1 MVIVDRPMAG
11 ISEAALERFL
21 ARAKSAAGLR
31 GSVSV
36 LITSSRELRSLNQ
49 RFRRKNRTTD
59 VLSFPPL
66 MTNHDFAGDVAISLD
81 IAAENARLLG
91 HTTAD
96 EVKILMLHGVLHLAG
111 YDHETDGGQMKRKEN
126 RLRKKLGL
134 PSGLIERSEGP
145 SVKARTKKRIRRR
158 SRGVR

>member
-1 MVIVDRPMAG
+1 MVILDSPMAEL
-11 ISEAALERFL
+11 SEAALTRFL

-66 MTNHDFAGDVAISLD
+66 VTNHDFAGDVAISLE

-91 HTTAD
+91 HTTVD
-96 EVKILMLHGVLHLAG
+96 ELKILILHGVLHLAG
-111 YDHETDGGQMKRKEN
+111 YDHETDGGQMKRRES

-134 PSGLIERSEGP
+134 PSGLIERSEDP
-145 SVKARTKKRIRRR
+145 AVNARRKNRTRRR
-158 SRGVR
+158 SRSVR